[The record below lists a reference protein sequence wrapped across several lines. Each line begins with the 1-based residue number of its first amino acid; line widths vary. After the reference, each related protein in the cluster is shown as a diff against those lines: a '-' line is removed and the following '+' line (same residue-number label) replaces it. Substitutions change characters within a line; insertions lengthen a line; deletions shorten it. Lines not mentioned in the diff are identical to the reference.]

1 MVERHKYFLL
11 FLSEGENRQIKYL
24 LQWCTKTQ
32 LIALREVVLNI
43 IKGHIPLASKHKA
56 ELKKHKAFL
65 IALVNNKIS
74 RCKIAKKSKLI
85 KVLMTIAR
93 DSVLEHF

>member
-1 MVERHKYFLL
+1 MAAQHKYFLL
-11 FLSEGENRQIKYL
+11 FFSEGEDRQIKSL
-24 LQWCTKTQ
+24 LQSCTKAQ

-43 IKGHIPLASKHKA
+43 IKGHVPLTSTHKA
-56 ELKKHKAFL
+56 ELKKHKIFL
-65 IALVNNKIS
+65 IALVRNKIS

>member
-1 MVERHKYFLL
+1 MAAQYKYFLL
-11 FLSEGENRQIKYL
+11 FLSEGEDRQIKSL
-24 LQWCTKTQ
+24 LQSCTKGQ

-43 IKGHIPLASKHKA
+43 IKGNVPLTGKHKA
-56 ELKKHKAFL
+56 ELKKHKTFL
-65 IALVNNKIS
+65 IALARNKIS